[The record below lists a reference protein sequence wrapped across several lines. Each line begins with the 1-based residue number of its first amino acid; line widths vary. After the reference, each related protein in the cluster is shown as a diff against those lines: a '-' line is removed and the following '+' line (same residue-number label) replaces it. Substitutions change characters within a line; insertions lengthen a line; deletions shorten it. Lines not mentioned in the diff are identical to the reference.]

1 MIYCMVTGPA
11 GSGSKS
17 EAKPPAKLPVF
28 TAALYSPEFPPRSKR
43 NPFYLPGEEPT
54 AIAKSGQLEK
64 KPAEVKAASA
74 NGASDFFSG
83 LVLNATCL
91 LGEKQLAI
99 INGHAYKQKD
109 TLKTQNPAIPPFVIA
124 QILPYEVLLECQ
136 GKILHLRYSDVYA
149 GTELRKSMKP
159 SVSSADVGSKREP
172 KSKSAA
178 PNSRSANKA
187 KP

>member
-1 MIYCMVTGPA
+1 MARDGLLPRGFFAAVHERFHTPW
-11 GSGSKS
+11 KS
-17 EAKPPAKLPVF
+17 
-28 TAALYSPEFPPRSKR
+28 TI
-43 NPFYLPGEEPT
+43 GEN
-54 AIAKSGQLEK
+54 K
-64 KPAEVKAASA
+64 KPKLES
-74 NGASDFFSG
+74 ST
-83 LVLNATCL
+83 TCYK
-91 LGEKQLAI
+91 KQSAI
-99 INGHAYKQKD
+99 INGQAYKRKD
-109 TLKTQNPAIPPFVIA
+109 ALKTLNPDIPPFVVA